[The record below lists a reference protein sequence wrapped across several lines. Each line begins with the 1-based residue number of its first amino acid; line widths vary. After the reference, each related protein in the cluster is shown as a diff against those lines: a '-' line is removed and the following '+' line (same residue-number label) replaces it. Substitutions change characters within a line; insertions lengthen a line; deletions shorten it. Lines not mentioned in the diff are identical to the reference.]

1 MTLKEKIDSINY
13 SKIGKPE
20 AIKQFIAKVEEKA
33 KSSMT
38 EAQALMD
45 GILVKIQEKYPDAI
59 TKQIA
64 PEKAKAVITKLK
76 KLKNIVPRKADYVK
90 VADQIQKQQPNF
102 TRQQAEELAKLRIE
116 AQIARSNSFNEMID
130 VLSKSSFYSG
140 RLSTAP
146 IDKGRRRDL
155 QKDSNRGSIT
165 EADELKMRKKG
176 VNPRKYKRISK
187 AGHKNQYGTTSGG
200 KVYYEY
206 RDNRR
211 DVDSKI
217 RLAQGGLLGKDV
229 EFLRYGEP
237 MTGRVYEDL
246 GNDRFAVESTKG
258 IHSVDKENIVK
269 VIEPKKGRFFGLFK
283 KGGRIDLFEDYE
295 NIPPKI
301 QEILDFYEED
311 FQDGN
316 YNGLS
321 KALKEVEANG
331 YTFEYYL
338 DGEAYG
344 LRPKNV
350 PLNQIKGYEEYSKG
364 GGVGSKNL
372 FDLKYGDVFKIKK
385 AGHTASN
392 MTFVY
397 VDLDDKYNVS
407 IKARPFPIGSDKRY
421 EFVYI
426 TDIQDGDIEI
436 LSKEKVDLIRPKKM
450 AQGDLIHGRFKKHFK
465 KGGNVKATYIPQRN
479 IKALTTTYGNTI
491 KGKDLLD
498 GAYTTRKDIRQD
510 PKMVRTLFEEE
521 EFSEFKKG
529 GSVKATYIPQR
540 NIKALTTNYGN
551 TIKGK
556 DLLDGAY
563 TTRKDIR
570 QDPKMVRTLF
580 EEEEFSEFKKGG
592 VPQYALGDVI
602 DDADTPKVWVG
613 EWSLY
618 NEGKLI
624 GEWVDLTRFESGAEV
639 MQYIQSLLDKW
650 TKQTG
655 ELREEYAIFDYENF
669 PSSLYSEQMGE
680 DSFDK
685 VILAY
690 NFSQEND
697 IPMDVVGTI
706 IEEYG
711 ADDLDEWFSERYAGQ
726 FGNDTDLA
734 YWYVDEMLGGVDQLD
749 KRTQE
754 MYFDYEAFGRDL
766 AINDYREIDG
776 YYFQAYKRGGMTKQ
790 SLNRYFKRK

>member
-1 MTLKEKIDSINY
+1 MTLKEKIDSIDY
-13 SKIGKPE
+13 SKIGKPD
-20 AIKQFIAKVEEKA
+20 AIKQFVAKVEEKA

-59 TKQIA
+59 SKQIA

-116 AQIARSNSFNEMID
+116 AQIARSSSFNEMID
-130 VLSKSSFYSG
+130 VLSNSSFYTG
-140 RLSTAP
+140 RLSTAA
-146 IDKGRRRDL
+146 IDKGRVRDL
-155 QKDSNRGSIT
+155 QKDSERGSIT
-165 EADELKMRKKG
+165 EADELKMSKKG

-269 VIEPKKGRFFGLFK
+269 VIEPKKGRFFGLF
-283 KGGRIDLFEDYE
+283 
-295 NIPPKI
+295 N
-301 QEILDFYEED
+301 
-311 FQDGN
+311 
-316 YNGLS
+316 
-321 KALKEVEANG
+321 
-331 YTFEYYL
+331 
-338 DGEAYG
+338 
-344 LRPKNV
+344 
-350 PLNQIKGYEEYSKG
+350 KG

-372 FDLKYGDVFKIKK
+372 FDLEYGDVFKIKK

-426 TDIQDGDIEI
+426 TDIQDGDIQI
-436 LSKEKVDLIRPKKM
+436 LSEEEVDLIRTKKM

-479 IKALTTTYGNTI
+479 IKALTT
-491 KGKDLLD
+491 
-498 GAYTTRKDIRQD
+498 
-510 PKMVRTLFEEE
+510 
-521 EFSEFKKG
+521 
-529 GSVKATYIPQR
+529 
-540 NIKALTTNYGN
+540 NYGN

-563 TTRKDIR
+563 TTRKDVR

-580 EEEEFSEFKKGG
+580 EEEEFSEYGKGRVVGFKGKLTGTKFKNRHRNLIVGNVIEEAYLPDVKGKQNIYEILYADTLEFLSPASQHLLETRLLKESQLYSEGG
-592 VPQYALGDVI
+592 VPQYGLGDVI
-602 DDADTPKVWVG
+602 NDADTPKVWVG

-624 GEWVDLTRFESGAEV
+624 GEWVDLTRFDSGAEV

-650 TKQTG
+650 TKETG

-690 NFSQEND
+690 NFSQAND

-711 ADDLDEWFSERYAGQ
+711 ADDLEEWFSDRYAGQ

-734 YWYVDEMLGGVDQLD
+734 YWYVDEMLGGIEQLD

>member
-1 MTLKEKIDSINY
+1 MTLKEKIDSIDY

-20 AIKQFIAKVEEKA
+20 AIKSFVAKVEEKA
-33 KSSMT
+33 KTSMT

-59 TKQIA
+59 TKKIA

-116 AQIARSNSFNEMID
+116 AQIARSSSFNDMID

-146 IDKGRRRDL
+146 IDKGRGRDL

-200 KVYYEY
+200 NVYYEY

-217 RLAQGGLLGKDV
+217 RLAQGGLIGKEV

-283 KGGRIDLFEDYE
+283 KGGRIDLFETPDK
-295 NIPPKI
+295 IPAKI

-321 KALKEVEANG
+321 KALKEVEAKG
-331 YTFEYYL
+331 YTFEFYL

-350 PLNQIKGYEEYSKG
+350 PLNHIKGYEEYSKG
-364 GGVGSKNL
+364 GGVGK
-372 FDLKYGDVFKIKK
+372 FKYERGQKFQDQYGEIILLDKYSDGLWEARRWSGMRHVGDVVISEK
-385 AGHTASN
+385 
-392 MTFVY
+392 
-397 VDLDDKYNVS
+397 DL
-407 IKARPFPIGSDKRY
+407 
-421 EFVYI
+421 
-426 TDIQDGDIEI
+426 
-436 LSKEKVDLIRPKKM
+436 DLIRTKKM
-450 AQGDLIHGRFKKHFK
+450 AQGDLIEGRFQKHFK
-465 KGGNVKATYIPQRN
+465 KGGNVKATYIPN
-479 IKALTTTYGNTI
+479 ASIKSLTTKYGSTI

-498 GAYTTRKDIRQD
+498 GAYTTRKNVKLE
-510 PKMVRTLFEEE
+510 PKVDRFMFEEE
-521 EFSEFKKG
+521 MYE
-529 GSVKATYIPQR
+529 Y
-540 NIKALTTNYGN
+540 
-551 TIKGK
+551 
-556 DLLDGAY
+556 
-563 TTRKDIR
+563 
-570 QDPKMVRTLF
+570 
-580 EEEEFSEFKKGG
+580 KKGG
-592 VPQYALGDVI
+592 VPKYALGDVI

-624 GEWVDLTRFESGAEV
+624 GEWVDLTRFNSGAEV
-639 MQYIQSLLDKW
+639 MQYIQTLLDKW
-650 TKQTG
+650 TKETG

-680 DSFDK
+680 DAFDK
-685 VILAY
+685 VLLAY
-690 NFSQEND
+690 HFSQEND

-726 FGNDTDLA
+726 FDSDTDLA
-734 YWYVDEMLGGVDQLD
+734 YWYVDEMLGGVEQLD
-749 KRTQE
+749 KKTQE
-754 MYFDYEAFGRDL
+754 MYFDYESFGRDL
-766 AINDYREIDG
+766 AINDYRDIDG

>member
-1 MTLKEKIDSINY
+1 MTLKEKIDSIDY
-13 SKIGKPE
+13 SKIGKPD
-20 AIKQFIAKVEEKA
+20 AIKQFVAKVEEKA

-59 TKQIA
+59 SKQIA

-116 AQIARSNSFNEMID
+116 AQIARSSSFNEMID
-130 VLSKSSFYSG
+130 VLSNSSFYTG
-140 RLSTAP
+140 RLSTAA
-146 IDKGRRRDL
+146 IDKGRVRDL
-155 QKDSNRGSIT
+155 QKDSERGSIT
-165 EADELKMRKKG
+165 EADELKMSKKG

-269 VIEPKKGRFFGLFK
+269 VIEPKKGRFFGLF
-283 KGGRIDLFEDYE
+283 
-295 NIPPKI
+295 N
-301 QEILDFYEED
+301 
-311 FQDGN
+311 
-316 YNGLS
+316 
-321 KALKEVEANG
+321 
-331 YTFEYYL
+331 
-338 DGEAYG
+338 
-344 LRPKNV
+344 
-350 PLNQIKGYEEYSKG
+350 KG

-372 FDLKYGDVFKIKK
+372 FDLEYGDVFKIKK

-426 TDIQDGDIEI
+426 TDIQDGDIQI
-436 LSKEKVDLIRPKKM
+436 LSEEEVDLIRTKKM
-450 AQGDLIHGRFKKHFK
+450 TQGDLIHGRFKKHFK
-465 KGGNVKATYIPQRN
+465 KGGN
-479 IKALTTTYGNTI
+479 
-491 KGKDLLD
+491 
-498 GAYTTRKDIRQD
+498 
-510 PKMVRTLFEEE
+510 
-521 EFSEFKKG
+521 
-529 GSVKATYIPQR
+529 VKATYIPQR

-563 TTRKDIR
+563 TTRKDVR

-580 EEEEFSEFKKGG
+580 EEEEFSEYGKGRVVGFKGKLTGTKFKNRHRNLIVGNVIEEAYLPDVKGKQNIYEILYADTLEFLSPASQHLLETRLLKESQLYSEGG
-592 VPQYALGDVI
+592 VPQYGLGDVI
-602 DDADTPKVWVG
+602 NDADTPKVWVG

-624 GEWVDLTRFESGAEV
+624 GEWVDLTRFDSGAEV

-650 TKQTG
+650 TKETG

-690 NFSQEND
+690 NFSQAND

-711 ADDLDEWFSERYAGQ
+711 ADDLEEWFSDRYAGQ

-734 YWYVDEMLGGVDQLD
+734 YWYVDEMLGGIEQLD